1 MLRLGGFTQTRDFL
15 KRGYRYCANG
25 LLCELFRETTGK
37 GSWEGPFFGKKRAE
51 DAYCFLVDNEWS
63 IELPSPIILRW
74 ADIDKD
80 FAMKL
85 YKLNDIEKR
94 TFAGIANY
102 IEASRWS

>member
-15 KRGYRYCANG
+15 KRGNRYCANG
-25 LLCELFRETTGK
+25 LLCELFQESTGR
-37 GSWEGPFFGKKRAE
+37 GSWEGPYYGKNGVN
-51 DAYCFLVDNEWS
+51 DAYCFLVGNEWS

-85 YKLNDIEKR
+85 YKLNDIEKQ

-102 IEASRWS
+102 IEASK